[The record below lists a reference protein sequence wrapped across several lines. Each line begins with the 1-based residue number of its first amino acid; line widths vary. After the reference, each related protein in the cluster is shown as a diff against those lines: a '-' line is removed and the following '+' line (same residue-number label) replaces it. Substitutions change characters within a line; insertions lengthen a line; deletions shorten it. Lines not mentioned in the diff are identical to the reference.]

1 MGSITPPVSPS
12 YQKLWRETPC
22 IESRALSQVAGC
34 RIFLKLDHLQP
45 SGSFKSRGIGH
56 LISLASTR
64 TSNPHFY
71 CSSGGNAGLAC
82 ATACLTLGHPCTI
95 VVPAATMSFMVAK
108 LRALG
113 ATVHQAGRNWKEA
126 DNFLRESVM
135 GRGSHSGEEVYV
147 PPFDHPDIWEGASSL
162 VPELERDMKSVGG
175 YDGVVCSVG
184 GGGLLVGIADGLRQA
199 GRTKQVGIL
208 AVETEGAASLA
219 TSLEAGKVV
228 TLPGISSIATS
239 LGCVKVADRAYE
251 VACQEGVQVAVLS
264 DAQAAMGSV
273 RLADLER
280 IMAEVACGVSVA
292 ACFDGSLRRGL
303 GRGCG
308 DEEWKEKKVV
318 VVVCGGSI
326 VSTGLLEEYRAM
338 YEGVV
343 ERELVGGRDRM
354 VRKVL
359 EAMPVEGKDLEKGG
373 FEHLGVQKVD
383 QGFQW
388 AVRA

>member
-1 MGSITPPVSPS
+1 MGSITPPASPS

-56 LISLASTR
+56 LIALASAR
-64 TSNPHFY
+64 TTSPHFY

-82 ATACLTLGHPCTI
+82 ATACLTLSHPCTI
-95 VVPAATMSFMVAK
+95 VVPSTTMAFMVVK

-126 DNFLRESVM
+126 DTYMRESVM
-135 GRGSHSGEEVYV
+135 GQQQSKGEEEVYV

-162 VPELERDMKSVGG
+162 VPELETQMKPSGG

-199 GRTKQVGIL
+199 GRTKQSRGGAQRDAGGI
-208 AVETEGAASLA
+208 T
-219 TSLEAGKVV
+219 
-228 TLPGISSIATS
+228 SIATS
-239 LGCVKVADRAYE
+239 LGCVRVAERAYE
-251 VACQEGVQVAVLS
+251 VALGEGVQVAVLS

-273 RLADLER
+273 HLADMER
-280 IMAEVACGVSVA
+280 ILAEAACGVSVA

-303 GRGCG
+303 GGGCG
-308 DEEWKEKKVV
+308 DEEWAQKNVV
-318 VVVCGGSI
+318 VVVCG
-326 VSTGLLEEYRAM
+326 EYCVDA
-338 YEGVV
+338 V
-343 ERELVGGRDRM
+343 VGGTDRV

-359 EAMPVEGKDLEKGG
+359 QARLVEGEDVVREREGYEK
-373 FEHLGVQKVD
+373 LGKVD
-383 QGFQW
+383 AGFQQW

>member
-22 IESRALSQVAGC
+22 IESRALSQVAGWYA

-71 CSSGGNAGLAC
+71 CSSG
-82 ATACLTLGHPCTI
+82 ATRPRLRHRLLGLGHPCTI
-95 VVPAATMSFMVAK
+95 VVPSATMSFMVVK

-113 ATVHQAGRNWKEA
+113 ATVHQAGKNWKEA

-292 ACFDGSLRRGL
+292 ACFDG
-303 GRGCG
+303 
-308 DEEWKEKKVV
+308 
-318 VVVCGGSI
+318 
-326 VSTGLLEEYRAM
+326 
-338 YEGVV
+338 
-343 ERELVGGRDRM
+343 
-354 VRKVL
+354 
-359 EAMPVEGKDLEKGG
+359 
-373 FEHLGVQKVD
+373 
-383 QGFQW
+383 
-388 AVRA
+388 

>member
-1 MGSITPPVSPS
+1 MGSITPPASPS

-22 IESRALSQVAGC
+22 IESRALSQIAGC

-56 LISLASTR
+56 LIALASTR
-64 TSNPHFY
+64 TTSPHFY

-95 VVPAATMSFMVAK
+95 VVPSTSMQFMVVK

-126 DNFLRESVM
+126 DTFLRESVM
-135 GRGSHSGEEVYV
+135 GRGTHNGEEVYV

-162 VPELERDMKSVGG
+162 VPELEMQMKAEGG
-175 YDGVVCSVG
+175 YDGIVCSVG

-199 GRTKQVGIL
+199 GRTKQVNIL

-251 VACQEGVQVAVLS
+251 VALQEGVQVAVLS

-273 RLADLER
+273 HLADLER

-292 ACFDGSLRRGL
+292 ACFDGSLRRGV

-308 DEEWKEKKVV
+308 DEEWAQKKVV

-326 VSTGLLEEYRAM
+326 VSTRLLEEYRAE
-338 YEGVV
+338 YGAVV
-343 ERELVGGRDRM
+343 EGELKMQKDRLVRKLVGM
-354 VRKVL
+354 K
-359 EAMPVEGKDLEKGG
+359 PVEGRDLEKGG
-373 FEHLGVQKVD
+373 FEKVGMVEE
-383 QGFQW
+383 GFQW